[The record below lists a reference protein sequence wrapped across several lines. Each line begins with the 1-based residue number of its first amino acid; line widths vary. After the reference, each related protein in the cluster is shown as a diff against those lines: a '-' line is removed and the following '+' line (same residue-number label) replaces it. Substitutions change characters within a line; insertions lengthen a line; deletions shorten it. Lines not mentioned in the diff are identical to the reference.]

1 MYYVSLC
8 KLCAIVI
15 KFVVCSWFRSDFGVF
30 ALLLKL
36 TLKKSWGEMGCLGDV
51 TEVMTQFHQ
60 KFTILLLKLVQ
71 ELKLV
76 KFADLS

>member
-1 MYYVSLC
+1 
-8 KLCAIVI
+8 
-15 KFVVCSWFRSDFGVF
+15 
-30 ALLLKL
+30 
-36 TLKKSWGEMGCLGDV
+36 MGCLGDV